1 MKSNKRLNIE
11 IPEDELQFIY
21 KQAQK
26 KELSVSEYISLC
38 VLAQNSILYLSDL
51 LTQLRRLRYQL
62 NALEGLNEN
71 NYRELV
77 ALQEKTYKILTD
89 VLHMIQYCQSKSGT

>member
-89 VLHMIQYCQSKSGT
+89 VLQMIQYCQSKSGT